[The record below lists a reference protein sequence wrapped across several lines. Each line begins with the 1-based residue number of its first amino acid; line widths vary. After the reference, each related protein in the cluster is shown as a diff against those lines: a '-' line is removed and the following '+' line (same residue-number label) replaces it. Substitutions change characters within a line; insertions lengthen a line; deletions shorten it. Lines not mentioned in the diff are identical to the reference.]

1 MHLEFMLREKGYS
14 VAGNAT
20 NGSNAIEGIRISTPD
35 IVLMDVSIE
44 GEIDGIE
51 TAKIIRNEFNIPV
64 VFITSFSD
72 EKTIARAKIATPFGY
87 LIKPVSPK
95 DLYIAIDISLYNHSM
110 ERQLK
115 ESEEWFHTSL
125 QSISDGIITVDN
137 DENVKFINST
147 AEKILNLK

>member
-1 MHLEFMLREKGYS
+1 MLREKGYS

-110 ERQLK
+110 EKPTCCLCGNCIRRL
-115 ESEEWFHTSL
+115 S
-125 QSISDGIITVDN
+125 
-137 DENVKFINST
+137 
-147 AEKILNLK
+147 